1 MDSIRNYL
9 GEKEFRVSEILQFS
23 IMLLLSGF
31 LIGGG
36 IIILND
42 EDIFKK
48 IYEGYQGQQDTIDD
62 DGFYDTRPII
72 PDEEKYAEETNTT
85 STTICNTGYEKYFY
99 NYYMCLQCPDDK
111 PLMYSDGRLISPGE
125 IEISE
130 ITRIRCGEL
139 ESDGK
144 ARPPRFQNE
153 TITSSTTCRSGY
165 GKYYS
170 KIYSCLKCPNGRIL
184 KYSDGTPV
192 SSEEIDTTKLISNE
206 NQSGMR
212 CKLPTQAQ
220 TSEVVRPTTAAAASQ
235 GAPVVSNTWTA
246 DLPDDLLLVNLQK
259 NVKLIRKNS
268 LINTITAWTMI
279 VLGSIISIYQIY
291 NLFFS

>member
-9 GEKEFRVSEILQFS
+9 GEKEFRMSEILQFG
-23 IMLLLSGF
+23 IMFLLSGF

-48 IYEGYQGQQDTIDD
+48 IYEGYQEQQDISDPIGPD
-62 DGFYDTRPII
+62 PDNDLPDSVGVVGSSESLDSVDTRPII
-72 PDEEKYAEETNTT
+72 PNEEKLIGLYTGTQNRKCSEGEYKFESPQSNG
-85 STTICNTGYEKYFY
+85 TIIYTCAK
-99 NYYMCLQCPDDK
+99 CPD
-111 PLMYSDGRLISPGE
+111 
-125 IEISE
+125 
-130 ITRIRCGEL
+130 
-139 ESDGK
+139 
-144 ARPPRFQNE
+144 
-153 TITSSTTCRSGY
+153 
-165 GKYYS
+165 
-170 KIYSCLKCPNGRIL
+170 GRIL
-184 KYSDGTPV
+184 KYSDGTSV

-220 TSEVVRPTTAAAASQ
+220 TSEVVRTSTTPTRTTVVRPTTVAVASQ

-279 VLGSIISIYQIY
+279 VLGSLISIYQIY
-291 NLFFS
+291 TLFFS

>member
-9 GEKEFRVSEILQFS
+9 GEKEFRISEILQFG
-23 IMLLLSGF
+23 IMFLLSGF

-36 IIILND
+36 IIILKD

-48 IYEGYQGQQDTIDD
+48 IYEGYQELKTVDPDD
-62 DGFYDTRPII
+62 DVPDDDVFDTVGMIGSSSSDYVDTRPII
-72 PDEEKYAEETNTT
+72 PNEEKLIGLYTGSQNQECSEGAYKFESPQSNG
-85 STTICNTGYEKYFY
+85 TIIYTCVK
-99 NYYMCLQCPDDK
+99 CPD
-111 PLMYSDGRLISPGE
+111 
-125 IEISE
+125 
-130 ITRIRCGEL
+130 
-139 ESDGK
+139 
-144 ARPPRFQNE
+144 
-153 TITSSTTCRSGY
+153 
-165 GKYYS
+165 
-170 KIYSCLKCPNGRIL
+170 GRIL
-184 KYSDGTPV
+184 KYSDGTSV
-192 SSEEIDTTKLISNE
+192 SSEEIDTTKIIANDR
-206 NQSGMR
+206 QSGMR
-212 CKLPTQAQ
+212 CKLPTQTQ
-220 TSEVVRPTTAAAASQ
+220 TSEVVRPIPAAAASQ